1 MLNKCNKLRPHL
13 KTNTRNSSQT
23 QDIALLH
30 TLTCSL
36 STFEDKHSGKSQTN
50 ATSVTLRTQ
59 DIALLCTL
67 TCSMCTFE
75 DTHSGKKPNKCTQW
89 KKPNNTFETNTRGRF
104 RLYTLTPVWHCLALL
119 PFPLLQ
125 CHYCFNYDYIFT
137 QVGILNVQMFE
148 KSIRSVFLPNVE
160 KKSTVIAQVLPHANL
175 FIHFKLTQVCLCLW
189 LRNNTLWS
197 CWLHD
202 CTHEFASFNA
212 DFQKKCLGTRV
223 RFNMLKLVGDLQ
235 W

>member
-1 MLNKCNKLRPHL
+1 MIVVNAVARRVSHRPLIPDTRHCPIAYTDLSTFENTQWKMLNKCNKLRPHL

-104 RLYTLTPVWHCLALL
+104 RLYTLTPV
-119 PFPLLQ
+119 
-125 CHYCFNYDYIFT
+125 
-137 QVGILNVQMFE
+137 
-148 KSIRSVFLPNVE
+148 
-160 KKSTVIAQVLPHANL
+160 
-175 FIHFKLTQVCLCLW
+175 
-189 LRNNTLWS
+189 
-197 CWLHD
+197 
-202 CTHEFASFNA
+202 
-212 DFQKKCLGTRV
+212 
-223 RFNMLKLVGDLQ
+223 
-235 W
+235 